1 MKITDTKINGITNP
15 IGFSF
20 PSVKCSW
27 KVTDARGCH
36 QSNVKIMI
44 ASDAALENII
54 TVKEG
59 RELKS
64 IGERLEVELKPRT
77 RYYYN
82 VKVTDESATVRGA
95 KRRGLRQER
104 WVSPGRRILSG
115 RMRRTHIILCFSV
128 ILRQKSRYRPHA
140 FM

>member
-27 KVTDARGCH
+27 KVTDARGSC

-59 RELKS
+59 RILGVNLEKNYHFLAFHFKVKS
-64 IGERLEVELKPRT
+64 SK
-77 RYYYN
+77 
-82 VKVTDESATVRGA
+82 
-95 KRRGLRQER
+95 
-104 WVSPGRRILSG
+104 
-115 RMRRTHIILCFSV
+115 
-128 ILRQKSRYRPHA
+128 
-140 FM
+140 

>member
-82 VKVTDESATVRGA
+82 VKVTDESGDSARSETAWFETGKMGEPVG
-95 KRRGLRQER
+95 G
-104 WVSPGRRILSG
+104 G
-115 RMRRTHIILCFSV
+115 F
-128 ILRQKSRYRPHA
+128 YRDG
-140 FM
+140 